1 MYAIVDI
8 ETTGSYAAN
17 NGITELAIVLHDG
30 NKIVDRF
37 ETLINPLAPI
47 PQYIQ
52 VLTGIRPAMLDD
64 APVFSDVAERVYH
77 LLKDAIFVAHHVNF
91 DYSFVKHQLETCGYE
106 LDTKKLCTV
115 RLSRKGISRFVR
127 I

>member
-1 MYAIVDI
+1 MIIPNFISKKLSVSQTAMYAIVDI

-37 ETLINPLAPI
+37 ETLINPPVPI

-52 VLTGIRPAMLDD
+52 VLTGIHPEYAGRCAG
-64 APVFSDVAERVYH
+64 F
-77 LLKDAIFVAHHVNF
+77 F
-91 DYSFVKHQLETCGYE
+91 
-106 LDTKKLCTV
+106 
-115 RLSRKGISRFVR
+115 
-127 I
+127 

>member
-37 ETLINPLAPI
+37 ETLVNPQI
-47 PQYIQ
+47 P
-52 VLTGIRPAMLDD
+52 VP
-64 APVFSDVAERVYH
+64 
-77 LLKDAIFVAHHVNF
+77 AIFHSQCHSRPSERKSFWVHTETRF
-91 DYSFVKHQLETCGYE
+91 DPQNE
-106 LDTKKLCTV
+106 
-115 RLSRKGISRFVR
+115 
-127 I
+127 

>member
-37 ETLINPLAPI
+37 ETLINPSCTHPPI
-47 PQYIQ
+47 HPGAY
-52 VLTGIRPAMLDD
+52 R
-64 APVFSDVAERVYH
+64 
-77 LLKDAIFVAHHVNF
+77 
-91 DYSFVKHQLETCGYE
+91 YSSGHA
-106 LDTKKLCTV
+106 
-115 RLSRKGISRFVR
+115 
-127 I
+127 